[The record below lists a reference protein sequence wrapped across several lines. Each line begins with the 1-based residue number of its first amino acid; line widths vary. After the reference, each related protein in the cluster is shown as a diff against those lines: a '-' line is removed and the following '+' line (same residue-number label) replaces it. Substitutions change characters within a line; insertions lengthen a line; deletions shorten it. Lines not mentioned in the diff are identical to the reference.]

1 MKYNCNICQYSTAH
15 KHLLSEHTMSMHF
28 SQKFPCKTCPYKAT
42 LAGNLSKHIKRVHN
56 TIESIQCTECNKTLK
71 ASDLSYHRRF
81 FHSGKESLF
90 NCNTCSYQTNR
101 EQNLKNHMRSKHSA
115 KRK

>member
-1 MKYNCNICQYSTAH
+1 
-15 KHLLSEHTMSMHF
+15 MSMHF

-81 FHSGKESLF
+81 TQAKNPCLIVTHAVIKP
-90 NCNTCSYQTNR
+90 TMNR
-101 EQNLKNHMRSKHSA
+101 I
-115 KRK
+115 